1 MIYSFVVVGIDYFG
15 SFYVYIG
22 FLIRFVRKNFKFYKR
37 YGCIFICFRYRVV
50 YIEFVSDLI
59 IDSFINVVIRFVVR
73 RGFFRVIYSD
83 NGINFRGV
91 EIDVVNAL
99 KIWE

>member
-1 MIYSFVVVGIDYFG
+1 MGIDYFG
-15 SFYVYIG
+15 FFYVYVG
-22 FLIRFVRKNFKFYKR
+22 FFIRFMRKNFKFYKC

-73 RGFFRVIYSD
+73 WGLFRVIYSD
-83 NGINFRGV
+83 NGLNFRGV
-91 EIDVVNAL
+91 EIDVMYVL
-99 KIWE
+99 KIWD